1 MNMQQYDKSIPKHE
15 RPWGWFETIQEGEKY
30 KVKKLFIKKGCRM
43 SLQSH
48 DQRDE
53 HWVVISGFGNVELE
67 DVERFIGI
75 LSTCIYPDQ
84 VFEYPMKEEDL
95 HLGPPTTTNFSY
107 GYAKRSLAVQIDALT
122 NNVSLI

>member
-1 MNMQQYDKSIPKHE
+1 MAKTKEVKKEVAVITREE

-30 KVKKLFIKKGCRM
+30 KVKRLFIKKGCRI

-53 HWVVISGFGNVELE
+53 HWIVISGFGNVELE

-75 LSTCIYPDQ
+75 GGHIFIPKRHKHRITATKDLEIIEVQMGICDDKDIKRY
-84 VFEYPMKEEDL
+84 EDD
-95 HLGPPTTTNFSY
+95 Y
-107 GYAKRSLAVQIDALT
+107 GRT
-122 NNVSLI
+122 